1 MIFNGRVVTDPQE
14 QIILMLKEQ
23 MRCEIH
29 PQETVKYYC
38 REDGKSLCPEC
49 VVDHA
54 KHDFIFADESASFE
68 VKQDLKTLELTV

>member
-1 MIFNGRVVTDPQE
+1 
-14 QIILMLKEQ
+14 MLKEH

-29 PQETVKYYC
+29 PQEQVKYYC

-68 VKQDLKTLELTV
+68 VKQDLKTLELTVQSRCNEYEMI